1 MVEKNAQFEALAARL
16 TDPATALPAAT
27 DVATGAEAAARGRAL
42 MLKEYGSEEA
52 LGAVLRQAGRP
63 RLGEKPRGASPT
75 VRGRIPVADHER
87 FERLMAETGKRE
99 SELVRE
105 AVHLLLEQRAS

>member
-1 MVEKNAQFEALAARL
+1 MVDKDAKFEALTARL
-16 TDPATALPAAT
+16 TDPATVLPVAV

-42 MLKEYGSEEA
+42 MLKEHGSEEA
-52 LGAVLRQAGRP
+52 LDVVLRQAGRP

-75 VRGRIPVADHER
+75 VRGRIPAADHER

-105 AVHLLLEQRAS
+105 AVRLLLEQRAS